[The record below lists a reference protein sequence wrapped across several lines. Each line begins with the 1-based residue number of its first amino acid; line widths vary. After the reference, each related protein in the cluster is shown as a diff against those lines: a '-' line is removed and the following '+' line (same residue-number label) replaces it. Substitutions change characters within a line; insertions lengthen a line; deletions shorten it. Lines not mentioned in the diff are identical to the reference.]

1 MRKIGLVIK
10 REYITRVRTKAFILS
25 TIGLPLLFM
34 GTFGFSIYMATR
46 QTNRTLKI
54 AIVDEAG
61 GLATPI
67 ARDLAGKVSNGKPQF
82 ELVKTVESPAADR
95 DIRDELLADIQ
106 RGRLDAFL
114 LVPQDALRQGIA
126 ELHARNTADFSL
138 MGTIDRA
145 VSNAVI
151 ARRLEQKG
159 IQASDVDEI
168 VKGVNVRL
176 IKVTE
181 QGETEEKGQT
191 FVVAIMLGVLLYVT
205 LIVYGVATMRSVM
218 EEKSTRIVEL
228 LVSSIKPFHLLV
240 GKMLGVAGVAATQY
254 LIWGVAAGT
263 VAAYGGAMAA
273 AIDPE
278 ASIPHLHLPAVWMAY
293 LLLFFLA
300 GYLLY
305 AALYAAVGAMV
316 STEQEAQQ
324 LQTPVTLVIVFSFL
338 LFNVIL
344 RDPNSTT
351 SVVLSLVPFLSP
363 ILMILRIAVQTP
375 PLWQI
380 ALSLGL
386 SVVTTTGVLAISA
399 KIYRVGVL
407 MYGKRPSLVE
417 LLRWFR
423 YT

>member
-1 MRKIGLVIK
+1 
-10 REYITRVRTKAFILS
+10 
-25 TIGLPLLFM
+25 
-34 GTFGFSIYMATR
+34 
-46 QTNRTLKI
+46 
-54 AIVDEAG
+54 
-61 GLATPI
+61 
-67 ARDLAGKVSNGKPQF
+67 
-82 ELVKTVESPAADR
+82 
-95 DIRDELLADIQ
+95 
-106 RGRLDAFL
+106 
-114 LVPQDALRQGIA
+114 
-126 ELHARNTADFSL
+126 
-138 MGTIDRA
+138 
-145 VSNAVI
+145 
-151 ARRLEQKG
+151 
-159 IQASDVDEI
+159 
-168 VKGVNVRL
+168 
-176 IKVTE
+176 
-181 QGETEEKGQT
+181 
-191 FVVAIMLGVLLYVT
+191 
-205 LIVYGVATMRSVM
+205 
-218 EEKSTRIVEL
+218 
-228 LVSSIKPFHLLV
+228 VSSIKPFHLLV

-254 LIWGVAAGT
+254 LIWGVAAGA

-338 LFNVIL
+338 LFNMIL

-386 SVVTTTGVLAISA
+386 SVVTTAGVLAISA